1 MSKRLLGKA
10 LIKANGGVLATLPG
24 AKLDPG
30 GKVRTTVVGANG
42 VLGFTESY
50 RQSKLECEIGF
61 GVGTS
66 LKEIIDWDDITSS
79 FECDTGQ
86 TYVISHGWCTEPPVI
101 TDNEG
106 KAPVVIEGPPAEE
119 MMS

>member
-1 MSKRLLGKA
+1 MSKRLVGKA
-10 LIKANGGVLATLPG
+10 LVKVSGKTLATLPG

-42 VLGFTESY
+42 VLGYTESY

-61 GVGTS
+61 GDQTS
-66 LKEIIDWDDITSS
+66 LKEINDWDDATVS

-86 TYVISHGWCTEPPVI
+86 TYVISHGWSTEPPVL

-106 KAPVVIEGPPAEE
+106 KAPVVIEGPPAQE